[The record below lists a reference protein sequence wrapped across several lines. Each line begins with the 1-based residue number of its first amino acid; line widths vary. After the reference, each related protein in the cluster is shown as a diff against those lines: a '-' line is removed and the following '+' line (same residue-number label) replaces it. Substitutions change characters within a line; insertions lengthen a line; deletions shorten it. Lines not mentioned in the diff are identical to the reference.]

1 MGHLILGQEP
11 IRLFLEEVK
20 VKTEIQT
27 ALLKEEQ
34 TIVNNKDLIPRLI
47 TQPRTVP
54 THHQQILVDL
64 LADQVVVD
72 QVVVDLLEAQ
82 AAVDPLEE
90 DKLIS

>member
-11 IRLFLEEVK
+11 IRLFLEEAK
-20 VKTEIQT
+20 VNTEIQT

-47 TQPRTVP
+47 TQPRAVP
-54 THHQQILVDL
+54 THHQQRLVDL
-64 LADQVVVD
+64 LAD

-82 AAVDPLEE
+82 AAVDLLEE

>member
-27 ALLKEEQ
+27 ALLKGEQ

-47 TQPRTVP
+47 TQPRAVP

-72 QVVVDLLEAQ
+72 QVVVDLLE
-82 AAVDPLEE
+82 E
-90 DKLIS
+90 DKMISL